1 LGGWIFFQNIVKLLI
16 RINAPTFLAHIE
28 HQSLFG
34 AYAGQRADGN
44 VPTAAG
50 IDLGSQ

>member
-1 LGGWIFFQNIVKLLI
+1 M
-16 RINAPTFLAHIE
+16 PTFLAHIE

-44 VPTAAG
+44 VPSAVG
-50 IDLGSQ
+50 IDLGSQQGLKNDEKYLIGKFY